1 MVELWSA
8 VAGLEMDT
16 LVLVEKEVVVAGL
29 GMLVAVEVGV
39 ELEMTAGVVGMA
51 IQFSVSS
58 KWLDRVCT
66 MNSCKLRST
75 CRQLR
80 V

>member
-8 VAGLEMDT
+8 VAGL
-16 LVLVEKEVVVAGL
+16 
-29 GMLVAVEVGV
+29 GMLVVELAVDVGV
-39 ELEMTAGVVGMA
+39 ELEMTAGVVGMV

>member
-1 MVELWSA
+1 MDAPEVEVEL
-8 VAGLEMDT
+8 LT
-16 LVLVEKEVVVAGL
+16 VVAEL
-29 GMLVAVEVGV
+29 GMLVVELAVEVGV

-51 IQFSVSS
+51 IQFSVSN
-58 KWLDRVCT
+58 KWLARVCT